1 MVGTKTLAVIS
12 ILLALNGC
20 SPSASKHSIKVGSK
34 NFTEQVIL
42 GEIIA
47 QHLERRIKAPV
58 ARRLNLGGTLLAH
71 QALLAGE
78 IDLYPEYTGTALTAI
93 LKQSVTSASANV
105 LAQVRS
111 AYLKQFQ
118 IEWLDPIGVDNG
130 FAMVV
135 QGAEARS
142 KNIET
147 LSDAARIV
155 DRWSL
160 GVGYEFEQRPDG
172 LPTLTK
178 TYGFQWKGRPRS
190 MDLGLLYAALQQGQV
205 TMIAANATDGLLSN
219 LDLRVLRDDRNSFPP
234 YEVAVAVR
242 QDSLR
247 RTPGLREAL
256 LELSGKFTNSAM
268 QKLNQQVDGE
278 HRSVA
283 EVAKGFLKAAQLDV
297 DR

>member
-1 MVGTKTLAVIS
+1 
-12 ILLALNGC
+12 
-20 SPSASKHSIKVGSK
+20 
-34 NFTEQVIL
+34 
-42 GEIIA
+42 
-47 QHLERRIKAPV
+47 
-58 ARRLNLGGTLLAH
+58 
-71 QALLAGE
+71 
-78 IDLYPEYTGTALTAI
+78 
-93 LKQSVTSASANV
+93 
-105 LAQVRS
+105 
-111 AYLKQFQ
+111 
-118 IEWLDPIGVDNG
+118 
-130 FAMVV
+130 
-135 QGAEARS
+135 
-142 KNIET
+142 
-147 LSDAARIV
+147 
-155 DRWSL
+155 
-160 GVGYEFEQRPDG
+160 
-172 LPTLTK
+172 
-178 TYGFQWKGRPRS
+178 